1 MGKIYFRDVSRRLL
15 LFALLLLGVV
25 TQAMAVDRYVIVFK
39 DLPHGTTEIPYGTSA
54 DVIKSDFFT
63 VYESNAT
70 EVTKFASLASV
81 GPDGGSTINGWST
94 LTVTI
99 AQTGNYT
106 FYFGV
111 VNGFDSI
118 SPSELWLDGA
128 YAGDAPPEIESRVPR
143 GP

>member
-1 MGKIYFRDVSRRLL
+1 MENIINEILKSMGKIYFRDVSRRLL

-70 EVTKFASLASV
+70 EVGDFAAFV
-81 GPDGGSTINGWST
+81 DGGFSQLKNSSFEDAKGKLKLSNTTSTDFS
-94 LTVTI
+94 LV
-99 AQTGNYT
+99 QPRKCC
-106 FYFGV
+106 
-111 VNGFDSI
+111 I
-118 SPSELWLDGA
+118 SG
-128 YAGDAPPEIESRVPR
+128 
-143 GP
+143 